1 MVGIVRERT
10 FAVTVADLVA
20 AWLSERLG
28 HGFVERRRGDD
39 GNLASEVLHDELEGL
54 FRGKAMIGMI
64 ELEGGAA
71 DSALPNPGLLQ
82 SFTDAGSIAFKR
94 QGLAHAFCNEATGL
108 IQVTFDHLPGE
119 LEFVSARSAKPSRG
133 AMPAHAE
140 ITTWYGFGEVDDGS
154 CASMARLRS
163 MIGHGT
169 VNSELKIELA

>member
-119 LEFVSARSAKPSRG
+119 LEFVSARSVKASRP
-133 AMPAHAE
+133 APAHAE
-140 ITTWYGFGEVDDGS
+140 ITTWYGFGEVDDVNH
-154 CASMARLRS
+154 ASMATLRS

-169 VNSELKIELA
+169 LNSGLKLELA